1 MGDGRGG
8 CYRLSAIS
16 RSPILCNATCD
27 FCAFA
32 HDKGLVKDRRFVDR
46 DALVRALPILR
57 RRGIK
62 YFNLQGGEP
71 LLHPQVEDLVGD
83 AVLAGFKVALITN
96 GWQLVQKIDRLIA
109 AGLGTLLV
117 SIDSHSLESHEKNR
131 GLIGVADRVREGI
144 KRAKRAGLLTIAS
157 VTLSKLLRVDE
168 LPVLLDDLGF
178 DAVSFSYP
186 RREPF
191 GSSSMVYGD
200 QSNLVD
206 FKESELL
213 ALLEDVKTLK
223 RRYRVLNPT
232 AGINDIQRCVKGQ
245 DGVFACVGG
254 YRYFYLDW
262 NLQIW
267 RCEAW
272 HEPLG
277 SVFNFENI
285 PDMRDRC
292 TKCVMSCYRDTSVLM
307 HAGIAALDAVKHI
320 KAGQPARAAATVFQR
335 SVATSLG
342 AMIQTAPL
350 IWNLRRERSNRGR
363 GRPVRPQPQPTTLS
377 PLASPTRLAE

>member
-1 MGDGRGG
+1 M
-8 CYRLSAIS
+8 
-16 RSPILCNATCD
+16 
-27 FCAFA
+27 
-32 HDKGLVKDRRFVDR
+32 
-46 DALVRALPILR
+46 
-57 RRGIK
+57 
-62 YFNLQGGEP
+62 
-71 LLHPQVEDLVGD
+71 
-83 AVLAGFKVALITN
+83 
-96 GWQLVQKIDRLIA
+96 
-109 AGLGTLLV
+109 
-117 SIDSHSLESHEKNR
+117 
-131 GLIGVADRVREGI
+131 
-144 KRAKRAGLLTIAS
+144 
-157 VTLSKLLRVDE
+157 
-168 LPVLLDDLGF
+168 
-178 DAVSFSYP
+178 
-186 RREPF
+186 
-191 GSSSMVYGD
+191 
-200 QSNLVD
+200 D

-232 AGINDIQRCVKGQ
+232 AGINDIQRYVKGQ

-285 PDMRDRC
+285 PDIRDRC

-320 KAGQPARAAATVFQR
+320 KAGQPARAAATLFRR

-363 GRPVRPQPQPTTLS
+363 GRPVRPQPQPATLS
-377 PLASPTRLAE
+377 PLASPARLAE

>member
-1 MGDGRGG
+1 M
-8 CYRLSAIS
+8 LPAICDIS
-16 RSPILCNATCD
+16 VTNLCNATCD

-46 DALVRALPILR
+46 DALARALPILR
-57 RRGIK
+57 RRGIE

-71 LLHPQVEDLVGD
+71 LLHPQVEGLVGD

-131 GLIGVADRVREGI
+131 GLIGVGDRVREGI

-157 VTLSKLLRVDE
+157 VTLNKLLRVDE

-232 AGINDIQRCVKGQ
+232 AGINDIQRYVKGQ

-277 SVFNFENI
+277 SVFNFEDI

-320 KAGQPARAAATVFQR
+320 KAGQPARAAATLFQR

-342 AMIQTAPL
+342 AIIQTAPL

-363 GRPVRPQPQPTTLS
+363 GRPVRPQPQPATLS
-377 PLASPTRLAE
+377 PLASPARLAE

>member
-1 MGDGRGG
+1 VLPAVCD
-8 CYRLSAIS
+8 IS
-16 RSPILCNATCD
+16 VTNLCNATCD

-71 LLHPQVEDLVGD
+71 LLHPQVEGLVGD

-131 GLIGVADRVREGI
+131 GLIGVGDRVREGI

-157 VTLSKLLRVDE
+157 VTLNKLLRVDE

-232 AGINDIQRCVKGQ
+232 AGINDIQRYVKGQ

-320 KAGQPARAAATVFQR
+320 KAGQPARAAATLFQR

-363 GRPVRPQPQPTTLS
+363 GRPVRPQPQPATLS
-377 PLASPTRLAE
+377 PLASPARLAE

>member
-1 MGDGRGG
+1 VLPAVCD
-8 CYRLSAIS
+8 IS
-16 RSPILCNATCD
+16 VTNLCNATCD

-32 HDKGLVKDRRFVDR
+32 HDKGLVKNRRFVDR
-46 DALVRALPILR
+46 DALARALPILR

-71 LLHPQVEDLVGD
+71 LLHPQVEGLVGD

-131 GLIGVADRVREGI
+131 GLIGVGDRVREGI

-157 VTLSKLLRVDE
+157 VTLNKLLRVNE

-223 RRYRVLNPT
+223 RRYRVLRCLREWQRQ
-232 AGINDIQRCVKGQ
+232 GIIELKNRWTIIRK
-245 DGVFACVGG
+245 
-254 YRYFYLDW
+254 
-262 NLQIW
+262 
-267 RCEAW
+267 
-272 HEPLG
+272 
-277 SVFNFENI
+277 
-285 PDMRDRC
+285 PD
-292 TKCVMSCYRDTSVLM
+292 
-307 HAGIAALDAVKHI
+307 AL
-320 KAGQPARAAATVFQR
+320 
-335 SVATSLG
+335 
-342 AMIQTAPL
+342 
-350 IWNLRRERSNRGR
+350 RELVESI
-363 GRPVRPQPQPTTLS
+363 
-377 PLASPTRLAE
+377 